1 MMYNV
6 LIFLVKIIYILVPIT
21 LVVLLIYIFF
31 KEKDIIKFNKLTLP
45 KIPYL
50 KGLYVS
56 GLDYKSGNMYIT
68 CDDDKIN
75 IVVENKDG
83 IFYDTIKDIKEIKIN
98 CKPYNYVKSV
108 VSDYET
114 DYIKSSGV
122 GKMTGDVYSNNKI
135 KILKS
140 YEINIYTNDKIINLI
155 TFKNPKLFF
164 RR

>member
-1 MMYNV
+1 MISSV
-6 LIFLVKIIYILVPIT
+6 LVFLVNIIYILVPIT
-21 LVVLLIYIFF
+21 IVVLLIYIFF
-31 KEKDIIKFNKLTLP
+31 KEKGIIKFNKLTLP
-45 KIPYL
+45 NTPYL

-68 CDDDKIN
+68 CDDDKIK
-75 IVVENKDG
+75 IAIENKDG

-98 CKPYNYVKSV
+98 CKPYNYVKNV
-108 VSDYET
+108 VNDYEI
-114 DYIKSSGV
+114 DYVKSSGV

-140 YEINIYTNDKIINLI
+140 YEINIYANNKIINLI
-155 TFKNPKLFF
+155 TFKDPKPFF

>member
-83 IFYDTIKDIKEIKIN
+83 IFYDTIKDI
-98 CKPYNYVKSV
+98 
-108 VSDYET
+108 
-114 DYIKSSGV
+114 
-122 GKMTGDVYSNNKI
+122 
-135 KILKS
+135 
-140 YEINIYTNDKIINLI
+140 
-155 TFKNPKLFF
+155 
-164 RR
+164 